1 MTDDISCK
9 KCIHSEM
16 CSAYNAVK
24 LFKEQF
30 DEQYKGDIKVVFPDN
45 IDKLAETCQSFISVE
60 RGKSW
65 R

>member
-16 CSAYNAVK
+16 YSAYNAVK

-30 DEQYKGDIKVVFPDN
+30 DEQYIGDIKVVFPDN

>member
-1 MTDDISCK
+1 MSDDINCK
-9 KCIHSEM
+9 KCIHCDM
-16 CSAYNAVK
+16 CSAYKAVK

-30 DEQYKGDIKVVFPDN
+30 DKEYKNDIKVVFPDN
-45 IDKLAETCQSFISVE
+45 IENLAENCQSFVSIE

>member
-1 MTDDISCK
+1 
-9 KCIHSEM
+9 M
-16 CSAYNAVK
+16 CSAYKAVK

-30 DEQYKGDIKVVFPDN
+30 DKEYKNDIKVVFPDN
-45 IDKLAETCQSFISVE
+45 IENLAENCQSFVSIE